1 MRTELDPHVTK
12 YPLLRMQ
19 VCVPEDWTDEQIV
32 EFASRECPMVTEG
45 NKWAI
50 RREGSPLLGVDQER
64 EPCLGRTGYIHVTLD
79 V

>member
-1 MRTELDPHVTK
+1 MGCELDPRVTK
-12 YPLLRMQ
+12 LARLDMQ
-19 VCVPEDWTDEQIV
+19 VCVPWDWTDEQIV

-50 RREGSPLLGVDQER
+50 RREGSPLLVVAQER

-79 V
+79 A